1 MNEMDK
7 SVRYRLRI
15 LAVIALSMF
24 AALTARLWYLQILS
38 GEEAAAVAET
48 NILREIRVPALRGR
62 ILDIDGNTLVGNRLT
77 TMVTINRRE
86 FEEAKLTEDQRL
98 EMLTEIAV
106 EVNRSGLLFK
116 VSDIEEALADPSFT
130 RYDDIPVATDV
141 DEELLIY
148 FGERPEKFPGVEVV
162 DSTVRSYLYG
172 DLAGHILGWVG
183 PINDREY
190 QSRKP
195 PPNKAYGLR
204 DEIGKAG
211 IELMFEDD
219 LRGVAGRRVVEVDR
233 LGQIVR
239 EREDLFIAPIPGD
252 DVYLTID
259 IDVQSLLERQLERTI
274 FSQREQSPEKKED
287 DEEDPIPYD
296 VPGGASVIIDP
307 TNGNIVAIASY
318 PKFDPNDSIGG
329 FTRDQWASLN
339 DPLNDLP
346 MLNRA
351 IQGEYAP
358 GSTFKLF
365 TAHAAWHEGVFGVGL
380 VKNADELWD
389 DPGYYRLQ
397 SCVGDVVGSASAGG
411 CIFRNANDAPYPQ
424 IDLIRAITV
433 SSDVYFYTIGESIY
447 INPVHNETGIQDAA
461 REYGMGFESGIALPF
476 EQSGFLPTPENRR
489 ERHEDNPLAFPTGDW
504 YPGDNVNTSIGQGD
518 VLVTPLQLTN
528 AYATFANNGVL
539 RSPNIA
545 LKVVTQTGETIREF
559 DERIL
564 GEVEIDPEFYSRAL
578 EGLLGVTTDE
588 DGTGYDAFNTRNYDG
603 VFFPLEESPVAGK
616 TGTAEVRGKADTA
629 VFAAFGPV
637 DEPQFAISVFLEE
650 AGFGSRSAAPL
661 VARVMEK
668 LVTGTVEEAPT
679 AAVSYARSAALP
691 LCLEWLEWL
700 DSDQLSNVGGSNSAV
715 GADTGPVLEAN
726 GEVRVRGEVID
737 CTALLEDNGI
747 TVSIQ

>member
-1 MNEMDK
+1 
-7 SVRYRLRI
+7 
-15 LAVIALSMF
+15 MF
-24 AALTARLWYLQILS
+24 AALTARLWFLQVLS

-48 NILREIRVPALRGR
+48 NILREIRVPALRGN
-62 ILDIDGNTLVGNRLT
+62 ILDVEGRTLVGNRLT

-86 FEEAKLTEDQRL
+86 LEEAELTEDERL

-106 EVNRSGLLFK
+106 EVNRSGLLLK
-116 VSDIEEALADPSFT
+116 VSDIESALSDPSFT
-130 RYDDIPVATDV
+130 RYDDIPIATDV

-172 DLAGHILGWVG
+172 DLAGHVLGWVG

-190 QSRKP
+190 QTRRP
-195 PPNKAYGLR
+195 PPNKAYGIR

-259 IDVQSLLERQLERTI
+259 IDLQYLLEQQLERTI
-274 FSQREQSPEKKED
+274 FSQREVEPEKDED
-287 DEEDPIPYD
+287 EEEDPLPFD
-296 VPGGASVIIDP
+296 VPGGASVILDP
-307 TNGNIVAIASY
+307 RNGDVLAIASY

-329 FTRDQWASLN
+329 FSREQWESLN

-346 MLNRA
+346 MFNRA
-351 IQGEYAP
+351 VQGEYAP

-365 TAHAAWHEGVFGVGL
+365 TAHAAWHENVFGVGL
-380 VKNADELWD
+380 VKDADELWD

-397 SCVGDVVGSASAGG
+397 SCVGDTNDSASAGG
-411 CIFRNANDAPYPQ
+411 CMFRNANDAPYPQ
-424 IDLIRAITV
+424 IDLVRAITV

-461 REYGMGFESGIALPF
+461 AEYGMGSESGIALPY
-476 EQSGFLPTPENRR
+476 EQAGFLPTPQNRL
-489 ERHEDNPLAFPTGDW
+489 ERHENNPIAFPNGEW

-518 VLVTPLQLTN
+518 VLVTPLQLAN
-528 AYATFANNGVL
+528 AYATFANNGIL

-545 LKVVTQTGETIREF
+545 LRVETQTGELIREF
-559 DERIL
+559 GERIL
-564 GEVEIDPEFYSRAL
+564 GEVEIDPEFRIRAL

-588 DGTGYDAFNTRNYDG
+588 DGTGYDAFNSRNFDG
-603 VFFPLEESPVAGK
+603 VFFPLADSPVAGK
-616 TGTAEVRGKADTA
+616 TGTAEVRGKADSA
-629 VFAAFGPV
+629 LFAAFGPV
-637 DEPQFAISVFLEE
+637 EEPAYVMVAVLEE

-661 VARVMEK
+661 VARVLK
-668 LVTGTVEEAPT
+668 QIATNSVEDAPT
-679 AAVSYARSAALP
+679 ASVSYARSAALP

-700 DSDQLSNVGGSNSAV
+700 STDRLSNVGSSNS
-715 GADTGPVLEAN
+715 DSETGPVLEAN
-726 GEVRVRGEVID
+726 GEVRVRGEVIN
-737 CTALLEDNGI
+737 CEELLLDNGV
-747 TVSIQ
+747 TVSTQ

>member
-1 MNEMDK
+1 MDK
-7 SVRYRLRI
+7 TFRYRLRI

-24 AALTARLWYLQILS
+24 AALTARLWFLQVLS

-48 NILREIRVPALRGR
+48 NILREIRVPALRGN
-62 ILDIDGNTLVGNRLT
+62 ILDVEGRTLVGNRLT

-86 FEEAKLTEDQRL
+86 LEEAELTEDERL

-106 EVNRSGLLFK
+106 EVNRSGLLLK
-116 VSDIEEALADPSFT
+116 VTDIESALSDPSFT
-130 RYDDIPVATDV
+130 RYDDIPIATDV

-172 DLAGHILGWVG
+172 DLAGHVLGWVG

-190 QSRKP
+190 ETRRP
-195 PPNKAYGLR
+195 PPNKAYGIR

-259 IDVQSLLERQLERTI
+259 IDLQYLLEQQLERTI
-274 FSQREQSPEKKED
+274 FSQREVEPEKDED
-287 DEEDPIPYD
+287 EEEDPLPFD
-296 VPGGASVIIDP
+296 VPGGASVILDP
-307 TNGNIVAIASY
+307 RNGDVLAITSY

-329 FTRDQWASLN
+329 FSREQWESLN
-339 DPLNDLP
+339 DPVNDLP
-346 MLNRA
+346 MFNRA
-351 IQGEYAP
+351 VQGEYAP

-365 TAHAAWHEGVFGVGL
+365 TAHAAWHENVFGVGL
-380 VKNADELWD
+380 VKDADELWD

-397 SCVGDVVGSASAGG
+397 SCVGDTNDSASAGG
-411 CIFRNANDAPYPQ
+411 CMFRNANDAPYPQ
-424 IDLIRAITV
+424 IDLVRAITV

-447 INPVHNETGIQDAA
+447 INPLHNETGIQDAA
-461 REYGMGFESGIALPF
+461 AAYGMGSETGIALPY
-476 EQSGFLPTPENRR
+476 EQAGFLPTPQNRQ
-489 ERHEDNPLAFPTGDW
+489 ERHENNPIAFPNGEW

-518 VLVTPLQLTN
+518 VLVTPLQLAN
-528 AYATFANNGVL
+528 AYATFANNGTL

-545 LKVVTQTGETIREF
+545 LRVETQTGELVREF
-559 DERIL
+559 GERVL
-564 GEVEIDPEFYSRAL
+564 GEIEIDPEFRTRAL

-588 DGTGYDAFNTRNYDG
+588 DGTGYDAFNSRNFDG
-603 VFFPLEESPVAGK
+603 VFFPLADSPVAGK

-637 DEPQFAISVFLEE
+637 EEPAYVMVTILEE
-650 AGFGSRSAAPL
+650 AGFGSRSAAPQ
-661 VARVMEK
+661 VARVLK
-668 LVTGTVEEAPT
+668 QIATDSVEDAPT

-700 DSDQLSNVGGSNSAV
+700 STDQLSNVGSSNSNSES
-715 GADTGPVLEAN
+715 GPVLEAN
-726 GEVRVRGEVID
+726 GEVRVRGEVIN
-737 CTALLEDNGI
+737 CEELLLDNGI

>member
-1 MNEMDK
+1 MDK
-7 SVRYRLRI
+7 TFRYRLRI

-24 AALTARLWYLQILS
+24 AALTARLWFLQVLS

-48 NILREIRVPALRGR
+48 NILREIRVPALRGN
-62 ILDIDGNTLVGNRLT
+62 ILDVEGRTLVGNRLT

-86 FEEAKLTEDQRL
+86 LEEAELTEDERL

-106 EVNRSGLLFK
+106 EVNRSGLLLK
-116 VSDIEEALADPSFT
+116 VTDIESALSDPSFT
-130 RYDDIPVATDV
+130 RYDDIPIATDV

-172 DLAGHILGWVG
+172 DLAGHVLGWVG

-190 QSRKP
+190 ETRRP
-195 PPNKAYGLR
+195 PPNKAYGIR

-259 IDVQSLLERQLERTI
+259 IDLQYLLEQQLERTI
-274 FSQREQSPEKKED
+274 FSQREVEPEKDED
-287 DEEDPIPYD
+287 EEEDPLPFD
-296 VPGGASVIIDP
+296 VPGGASVILDP
-307 TNGNIVAIASY
+307 RNGDVLAVTSY

-329 FTRDQWASLN
+329 FSREQWESLN

-346 MLNRA
+346 MFNRA
-351 IQGEYAP
+351 VQGEYAP

-365 TAHAAWHEGVFGVGL
+365 TAHAAWHENVFGVGL
-380 VKNADELWD
+380 VKDADELWD

-397 SCVGDVVGSASAGG
+397 SCVGDTNDSASAGG
-411 CIFRNANDAPYPQ
+411 CMFRNANDAPYPQ
-424 IDLIRAITV
+424 IDLVRAITV

-447 INPVHNETGIQDAA
+447 INPLHNETGIQDAA
-461 REYGMGFESGIALPF
+461 AAYGMGSESGIALPY
-476 EQSGFLPTPENRR
+476 EQAGFLPTPQNRQ
-489 ERHEDNPLAFPTGDW
+489 ERHENNPIAFPNGEW

-518 VLVTPLQLTN
+518 VLVTPLQLAN
-528 AYATFANNGVL
+528 AYATFANNGTL

-545 LKVVTQTGETIREF
+545 LRVETQTGELVREF
-559 DERIL
+559 GERVL
-564 GEVEIDPEFYSRAL
+564 GEVEIDPEFRTRAL

-588 DGTGYDAFNTRNYDG
+588 DGTGYDAFNSRNFDG
-603 VFFPLEESPVAGK
+603 VFFPLADSPVAGK
-616 TGTAEVRGKADTA
+616 TGTAEVRGKADSA

-637 DEPQFAISVFLEE
+637 EEPAYVMVTILEE
-650 AGFGSRSAAPL
+650 AGFGSRSAAPQ
-661 VARVMEK
+661 VARVLK
-668 LVTGTVEEAPT
+668 QIATDSVEDAPT

-700 DSDQLSNVGGSNSAV
+700 STDQLSNVGSSNSNSES
-715 GADTGPVLEAN
+715 GPVLEAN
-726 GEVRVRGEVID
+726 GEVRVRGEVIN
-737 CTALLEDNGI
+737 CEELLLDNGI